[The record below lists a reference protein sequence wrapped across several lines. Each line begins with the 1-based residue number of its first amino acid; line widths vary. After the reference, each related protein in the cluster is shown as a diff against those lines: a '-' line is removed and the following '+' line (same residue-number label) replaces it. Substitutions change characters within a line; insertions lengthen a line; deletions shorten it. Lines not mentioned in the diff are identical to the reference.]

1 MSVTTARHAAVP
13 RGSLADRARRNIE
26 ARMGELGLSQR
37 RAAEQLG
44 MSQPSLSERASGQ
57 IPWRLNE
64 IEAAAVTLEMDL
76 SSILAPVDD
85 DGDDLELSLFE
96 PLEDVRVQ
104 QRLDDLRV
112 QQHPNDGALIETRRD
127 LSVDVDAAHAVTS

>member
-1 MSVTTARHAAVP
+1 
-13 RGSLADRARRNIE
+13 
-26 ARMGELGLSQR
+26 MGELGLSQR
-37 RAAEQLG
+37 RAAAQLG
-44 MSQPSLSERASGQ
+44 ISQQSLSDRASGN

-85 DGDDLELSLFE
+85 DPELSLFE

-104 QRLDDLRV
+104 QRLDDLQV
-112 QQHPNDGALIETRRD
+112 QQRPNDGVLIQERLD
-127 LSVDVDAAHAVTS
+127 IAVDVAS